1 MLANADA
8 TRIPLAT
15 GSVQMCMTS
24 PPYWGL
30 RKYAD
35 HNEATIGLEA
45 SLDDY
50 LARMLA
56 VFREVKRVLRD
67 DGTVWLNLGDCF
79 GSGGRKTD
87 KRQSVARSDR
97 DYPIEDRGRQGWA
110 KQLIGLP
117 WRVAFMLQADGWYL
131 RSDIIWHKP
140 NPMPESVTDRPT
152 KSHEY
157 LFLLA
162 KSQRYY
168 YDAEAVREPHKE
180 PNRGKGERES
190 GNPHSGRLDDP
201 AGKEQAAFT
210 VGVRQYNPNG
220 RNRRDVWTIPTA
232 PYKGS
237 HFATFPP
244 KLVEPCVLAGTSAKG
259 HCPKCG
265 AGWEREVERGAL
277 VGKDRGGNYAGREVD
292 PMVYKN
298 PGTPGMAYEKT
309 TVGWRPACEC
319 GLDPVPAIVLDPFCG
334 SGTVGQVCRELGRR
348 FVGLDIS
355 MTYLQDLAKARVY
368 GQNGMA
374 I

>member
-152 KSHEY
+152 KAHEY

-162 KSQRYY
+162 KSPRYF
-168 YDAEAVREPHKE
+168 YDAEAIKE
-180 PNRGKGERES
+180 PSIRAGDFPG
-190 GNPHSGRLDDP
+190 GDYAGRDDVD
-201 AGKEQAAFT
+201 ANHGWLNKT
-210 VGVRQYNPNG
+210 GVPPV

-232 PYKGS
+232 SYKGS

-265 AGWEREVERGAL
+265 AGWTREVEKGEVVPDNPADARGTI
-277 VGKDRGGNYAGREVD
+277 GGHYDG
-292 PMVYKN
+292 MY
-298 PGTPGMAYEKT
+298 PGMASRLKPRHHREMST
-309 TVGWRPACEC
+309 IGWRPGCKC
-319 GLDPVPAIVLDPFCG
+319 GLDPVPAVVLDPFCG